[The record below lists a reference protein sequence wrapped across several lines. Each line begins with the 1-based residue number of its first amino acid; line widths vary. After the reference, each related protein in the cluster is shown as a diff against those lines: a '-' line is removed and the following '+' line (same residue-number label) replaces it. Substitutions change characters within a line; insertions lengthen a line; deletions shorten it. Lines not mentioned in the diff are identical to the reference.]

1 MSAGDTKIV
10 LTGENTGLVIIDL
23 NGNIVVSHANMP
35 SKNSGDEILWDRTDD
50 MVFWQSSGNVL
61 QKCTVSSNNPGSTVS
76 CTNSHTFTEYA
87 GHGINSP
94 DESSMTPNGWIYFVG
109 QNTAGGTMDGFIY
122 NPSTNTKDPRL
133 TTTLP
138 GHLMRRP
145 PRCNPKNVHAPRG
158 WRGTGGSD
166 KFIGKCAVGPGT

>member
-109 QNTAGGTMDGFIY
+109 QNTAGGTMDVFMY
-122 NPSTNTKDPRL
+122 KPPTKTKSPGY
-133 TTTLP
+133 TTP
-138 GHLMRRP
+138 F
-145 PRCNPKNVHAPRG
+145 
-158 WRGTGGSD
+158 TGGVMSGQPGCIH
-166 KFIGKCAVGPGT
+166 KMVATPEGGGGVGGSAELSG